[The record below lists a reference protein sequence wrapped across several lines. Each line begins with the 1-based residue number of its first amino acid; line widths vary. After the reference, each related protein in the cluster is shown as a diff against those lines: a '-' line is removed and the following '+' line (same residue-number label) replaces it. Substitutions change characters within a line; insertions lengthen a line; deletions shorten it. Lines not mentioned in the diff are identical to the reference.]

1 VTYTRLA
8 WTLVAIALLIVI
20 VFESIGHGWVTAGI
34 IVVFALLPE
43 VSLIGAFGGERGIMR
58 PERVAFYN
66 GLHQAWIPA
75 LLFFLGGSMAY
86 LWEMREIGLPLF
98 WCGMGWLL
106 NIALARTVGVG
117 LRAPDGTN
125 IPVGTYGPRTR

>member
-1 VTYTRLA
+1 MTYTRLA
-8 WTLVAIALLIVI
+8 WTLLAIALLIVA
-20 VFESIGHGWVTAGI
+20 VFESINHGWVTAGI
-34 IVVFALLPE
+34 IIVFAILPDIA
-43 VSLIGAFGGERGIMR
+43 LIGASSGERGIMR

-75 LLFFLGGSMAY
+75 LLFFLGGSMAF

-98 WCGMGWLL
+98 WAGMAWLL
-106 NIALARTVGVG
+106 RIAADRTVGLG

-125 IPVGTYGPRTR
+125 IPVGTYGPRKR